1 MRHIMTKGGMLRQ
14 LLADGEVIVAPG
26 GYDGLTAR
34 LIEQAGFKA
43 VYATGAGISNSQ
55 IAYADVGLI
64 TMSEMLEQARKMI
77 AAVDVPVICD
87 IDTGFGNAINL
98 HRTIAEF
105 RRAGAAAVQ
114 IEDQVIPKKCGHF
127 EGKQVL
133 PFDESVL
140 KIEAA
145 VDARGDDDMVIIAR
159 TDSLAVDGMEEAIR
173 RSLAFKQ
180 AGADVIFLEAPQTV
194 EQLREIGRRIPG
206 PKVANIVEGGRTP
219 IVPLSELK
227 DMGFQIVLYA
237 NLVLRSSVK
246 AIQAN
251 LAHLQQAGDSSAI
264 LDRLI
269 TMDERASITRKPE
282 LDALERRFVL
292 TPAAS

>member
-1 MRHIMTKGGMLRQ
+1 MGQRVNKAADLRK
-14 LLADGEVIVAPG
+14 LLATGEVLVCPG

-34 LIEQAGFKA
+34 LIELAGFKA
-43 VYATGAGISNSQ
+43 VYATGAGIANSQ
-55 IAYADVGLI
+55 IAFADVGLI

-98 HRTIAEF
+98 HRTVAEF
-105 RRAGAAAVQ
+105 ARAGAAAVQ

-140 KIEAA
+140 KIKAA
-145 VDARGDDDMVIIAR
+145 IDARGDDDLVIIAR
-159 TDSLAVDGMEEAIR
+159 TDALAVEGFEATMQR
-173 RSLAFKQ
+173 ALAYKE
-180 AGADVIFLEAPQTV
+180 AGADVIFFEAPQTV
-194 EQLREIGRRIPG
+194 EQMQEIGRRIPG
-206 PKVANIVEGGRTP
+206 PKVANIVEGGKTP
-219 IVPLSELK
+219 LVPLNELQA
-227 DMGFQIVLYA
+227 MGFQIVLYA

-246 AIQAN
+246 AIEAN
-251 LAHLQQAGDSSAI
+251 LAHLHKAGDSTAI

-269 TMDERASITRKPE
+269 TMDERARITRKPE
-282 LDALERRFVL
+282 LDALEQRFVI